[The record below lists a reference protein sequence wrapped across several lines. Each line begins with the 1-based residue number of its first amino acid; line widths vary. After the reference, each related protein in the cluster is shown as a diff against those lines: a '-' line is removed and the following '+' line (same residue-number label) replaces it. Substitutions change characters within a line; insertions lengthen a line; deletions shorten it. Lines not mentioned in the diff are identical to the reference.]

1 MLFQL
6 VCSTNDCL
14 SGFSFCTNN
23 CLLGFLFWTA
33 AAYTFS
39 VMEQCLK
46 VRFILTIIFS
56 GWYFLRY
63 FFLSSKLFTIDTN
76 LLFKKKKTWIFLCH
90 GLNPESFW
98 LWLECVICQSRILT
112 ILLCENFAS
121 SLLWTIC
128 NQLTFLHLILYLFK
142 FPVLHFSEFKFW
154 FKTWPVMNFLATAHY
169 YHHHYYYCRHFAI
182 AYI

>member
-1 MLFQL
+1 MSFGVL
-6 VCSTNDCL
+6 VLNCCSL
-14 SGFSFCTNN
+14 HFFCNGAMFKSQIYFN
-23 CLLGFLFWTA
+23 
-33 AAYTFS
+33 YH
-39 VMEQCLK
+39 
-46 VRFILTIIFS
+46 IFRVV
-56 GWYFLRY
+56 LRY

-90 GLNPESFW
+90 GLNPKSFW

-169 YHHHYYYCRHFAI
+169 YHHHHYYCRHFAI